1 MNPVT
6 GIGNA
11 TENENVMAIGETADT
26 IGQGDL
32 GPLTDART
40 AGQCK
45 TVSANHTGATN
56 TGSLKF

>member
-40 AGQCK
+40 AGPCK
-45 TVSANHTGATN
+45 MVSANHTGAT
-56 TGSLKF
+56 KR